1 MSSCFQRV
9 WRAARCSQAV
19 NSPPPVYLSQ
29 PDEQII
35 EEFLA
40 NTRQHD
46 EFCRLQNKSSY
57 ISSNTCS
64 QMDSTAAA
72 RGRGRP
78 DSASNAGSLA
88 TAADDGGKAGDAVSS
103 QVGDIL
109 PWSIVLDEVL
119 RRRESRR
126 LAIFAAALTALAVLQ
141 AGYALAIDSLALLSD
156 AMHMALHVGAVVI
169 SLVGMVY
176 GRRPSTFA
184 FSYGSQRFEVLAAF
198 SNSLFLIFVTL
209 FVLAGAMQ
217 RLLQP
222 TIFGDEGWQ
231 VEFGLLGLVV
241 NVAGFLVIG
250 RGGSLREHLQ
260 RFHSAAAAVGSGRSF
275 VAFSDGVGP
284 RGAVQHP
291 FLNTAVSPLA
301 APGAAAAGSAGSGS
315 GAAGAASLISV
326 AVDSGDGGSASGA
339 VPPRLAGASASA
351 SNVDAVLLHFFSDA
365 ASSLAVIASSLLVR
379 YRSLP
384 LADTLAAVA
393 VCGLTLYLTIPLF
406 TATARILL
414 TTVPPELAPALERC
428 RRQAAVLEGVLDIAD
443 EHFWVQ
449 APGFVV
455 GSLTL
460 RVRPDIASETPLLR
474 AAQRIYAG
482 SGVVQDLTVQVE
494 REAGLGLGY
503 GSTGGAAAAAATGT
517 SDAVSVGSSCSGHGH
532 GHGHGDQGHSHS
544 HSHGHSHGHAHG
556 RSESGSSTSSAVAS
570 RSHGAEHEHSHG
582 HGHSHGHSSSSSGAH
597 SSGDHRGHSHGGHG
611 HDDAA
616 SCTSEAS
623 HGHSHGGHGHS
634 HGAGGSCSG
643 GHGHS
648 HGVGSSGSASPAIHA
663 APGPMFSAPSTAA
676 AAAFP
681 SLARTPL
688 AGLASSA
695 SAVAAPPSLAAAGGF
710 ATYMTPQ
717 SSASQVAAT
726 AVPVLPHAAS
736 AGGHGHGHGDH
747 GHSHSHGHGHAHGSH
762 GHSH

>member
-1 MSSCFQRV
+1 
-9 WRAARCSQAV
+9 
-19 NSPPPVYLSQ
+19 
-29 PDEQII
+29 
-35 EEFLA
+35 
-40 NTRQHD
+40 
-46 EFCRLQNKSSY
+46 
-57 ISSNTCS
+57 
-64 QMDSTAAA
+64 MDSTAAA
-72 RGRGRP
+72 RGRGRQEF
-78 DSASNAGSLA
+78 ASSAGSS
-88 TAADDGGKAGDAVSS
+88 TAGADDGGKAGDAFSS

-126 LAIFAAALTALAVLQ
+126 LAIFAAALTSLAVLQ

-156 AMHMALHVGAVVI
+156 AMHMALHVGAVAI

-198 SNSLFLIFVTL
+198 SNALFLIFVIL

-275 VAFSDGVGP
+275 VAFGDGVGP
-284 RGAVQHP
+284 RGAVHHP
-291 FLNTAVSPLA
+291 FLNAAVSPLA
-301 APGAAAAGSAGSGS
+301 GPGAAGSAAAGSASG
-315 GAAGAASLISV
+315 GAGAAPLISV
-326 AVDSGDGGSASGA
+326 AVDSGEGGPSAPA
-339 VPPRLAGASASA
+339 TRLAASASA

-414 TTVPPELAPALERC
+414 QTVPAELAPALERC
-428 RRQAAVLEGVLDIAD
+428 RRQTAVLEGVLDIAD

-460 RVRPDIASETPLLR
+460 RVRPDIASEMPLLR
-474 AAQRIYAG
+474 AAQRIYTG

-494 REAGLGLGY
+494 REAGLGY
-503 GSTGGAAAAAATGT
+503 GGGAAVSPAAAAAVAA
-517 SDAVSVGSSCSGHGH
+517 DAAPVGSSCSGHGH
-532 GHGHGDQGHSHS
+532 GHGD
-544 HSHGHSHGHAHG
+544 HGHSHGHGHAHG
-556 RSESGSSTSSAVAS
+556 HGSADTGSSAAAGAGAAGRGHSA
-570 RSHGAEHEHSHG
+570 EHG
-582 HGHSHGHSSSSSGAH
+582 HGHGHGQSHEQHGHDLHARSASAAGHDHGHSSSSAA
-597 SSGDHRGHSHGGHG
+597 SSGGSSGGGGHHGHSHGGH
-611 HDDAA
+611 DDGA
-616 SCTSEAS
+616 SCASDAS
-623 HGHSHGGHGHS
+623 HGQGKGGHGGHGHS
-634 HGAGGSCSG
+634 HGAGGNCS
-643 GHGHS
+643 GHGHGHA
-648 HGVGSSGSASPAIHA
+648 HGSSSSSGSASPAIHA
-663 APGPMFSAPSTAA
+663 AAPSPVSVPGPMFAAPPA
-676 AAAFP
+676 AAAFA
-681 SLARTPL
+681 SLARAP
-688 AGLASSA
+688 GLASS
-695 SAVAAPPSLAAAGGF
+695 VAAPPSLAAAGSF
-710 ATYMTPQ
+710 ATYVTPQ
-717 SSASQVAAT
+717 GSGSQAAT
-726 AVPVLPHAAS
+726 GVPVLPHA
-736 AGGHGHGHGDH
+736 GHGHSDH
-747 GHSHSHGHGHAHGSH
+747 GHSHAHGHGHAHGSH